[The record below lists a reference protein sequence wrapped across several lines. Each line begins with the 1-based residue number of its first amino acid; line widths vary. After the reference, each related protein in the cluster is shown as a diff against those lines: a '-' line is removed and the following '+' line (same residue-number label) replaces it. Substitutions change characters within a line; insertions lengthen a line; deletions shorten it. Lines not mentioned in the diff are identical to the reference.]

1 MRLQDIVELSDEI
14 KDLRKARDIL
24 REVEWWLSERKDTFP
39 ESLKGDIRRYFNHD
53 SEREM

>member
-24 REVEWWLSERKDTFP
+24 REVEWWLSERKDPFP
-39 ESLKGDIRRYFNHD
+39 ESIKDDIRRYFNYD
-53 SEREM
+53 SEREV